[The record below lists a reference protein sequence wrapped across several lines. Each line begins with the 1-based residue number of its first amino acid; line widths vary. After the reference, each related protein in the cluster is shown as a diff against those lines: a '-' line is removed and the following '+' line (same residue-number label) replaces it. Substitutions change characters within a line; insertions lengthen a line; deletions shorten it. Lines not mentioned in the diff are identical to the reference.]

1 MKIKPTESELA
12 ILQIL
17 WKHGP
22 STVREVNERL
32 NEKRAKNS
40 KEIGYTTTLKI
51 MQLMAEKDKHLVV
64 RDTSSRT
71 HIYKAQVQ
79 EKDTKT
85 SIMKDFINSTFSGSA
100 TKMVLQALGTQKPSQ
115 KELDE
120 IKSLIDQLEKD
131 K

>member
-17 WKHGP
+17 WKNGP
-22 STVREVNERL
+22 STVREVNELL
-32 NEKRAKNS
+32 NEKRAKDT

-51 MQLMAEKDKHLVV
+51 MQLMVEKDKSLLE

-71 HIYKAQVQ
+71 HIYKALVQ

-115 KELDE
+115 EELDE
-120 IKSLIDQLEKD
+120 IKSLIDKLEND
-131 K
+131 N